1 MAKRVRLLLAGL
13 LLLISVFDQSK
24 HVPSAQGQGG
34 PGNELRLPTL
44 YRSYFPAAPR
54 DGCLITRSTAAT
66 ATYPT
71 THPRVLLS
79 HTPTKTCLQQLLTNG
94 VASAT
99 RFKNY
104 VDGQLAGGNYY
115 AFEAWHAALM
125 YQLTGNTTYA
135 TYAINWID
143 TFVAGEEALINQGQR
158 AEVAGDSYL
167 YVGDLVGDVMLV
179 YDWTYERLTPTQRTR
194 WVTYANQAV
203 WNVWHPS
210 QAQWGGVSYPWSG
223 WSIDNPAN
231 NYYYSFLRA
240 TMLTGLASRGENAQ
254 AQSWID
260 TFRTTKLE
268 TQLFPTFN
276 SDLTGGG
283 SREGTGYGVSLRGL
297 FRLYDWWERSTGE
310 RIADKTPHT
319 LATMAFM
326 LHSIVPTLDRLA
338 PTGDHA
344 RESTAA
350 LFDYHREQL
359 LELMALY
366 PGERLAGVADTA
378 LAASSVPEMGNR
390 FMFVA
395 DFLYNPPVLIPEPQ
409 SRLSTAY
416 WGPGTGQFAM
426 RSDWTSGAAY
436 SNLICGPYTESHA
449 HRDQGS
455 FVIYRGSWLAYDSNI
470 ASHSGI
476 EQDEDRHNLVRIT
489 QNGSPVTQVY
499 DRSCHMAAL
508 ADTTHFTY
516 ALAQVTPMYTGKSQV
531 SKIEREYLFLK
542 PGTFVVFDRV
552 VTAGSGISR
561 IWTLNTPAAPT
572 ISGDRITYVAGG
584 NRLDVYR
591 LAPTGL
597 SATTTLVDGG
607 TRIDVA
613 DGAGTQSLFLHV
625 VDTNGAVTTAV
636 RSDSAGQTG
645 VQITFADGRTALV
658 RFSNTGLGGTL
669 DLRAPGGAVLYN
681 SAMPTTVTAP
691 PVFAN

>member
-1 MAKRVRLLLAGL
+1 MNRPLTRLSLVVVLLTGL
-13 LLLISVFDQSK
+13 ILNAAPEAF
-24 HVPSAQGQGG
+24 GQGG
-34 PGNELRLPTL
+34 PNQLRLPAL
-44 YRSYFPAAPR
+44 YRGYLAAAPR
-54 DGCLITRSTAAT
+54 DGCTITRSTAT
-66 ATYPT
+66 TPTFPT
-71 THPRVLLS
+71 THPRILLG
-79 HTPTKTCLQQLLTNG
+79 HAATKTCLQQLLAND
-94 VASAT
+94 VASAV
-99 RFKNY
+99 RFRDY
-104 VDGQLAGGNYY
+104 VDGQMAGNNYY

-125 YQLTGNTTYA
+125 YQLTGNTAYA
-135 TYAINWID
+135 TYAVNWID
-143 TFVAGEEALINQGQR
+143 DFVASEEALINAGQR
-158 AEVAGDSYL
+158 AVVAGDSYL

-179 YDWTYERLTPTQRTR
+179 YDWAYDRLTPAQRTR
-194 WVTYANQAV
+194 WLTYANQAV
-203 WNVWHPS
+203 WNVWHYQS
-210 QAQWGGVSYPWSG
+210 ATWGGVSYPWSG
-223 WSIDNPAN
+223 WSVDNPAN

-240 TMLTGLASRGENAQ
+240 TMITGLASRGESAQ
-254 AQSWID
+254 AQTWID
-260 TFRTTKLE
+260 TFRTAKLE

-276 SDLTGGG
+276 SDLPGGG

-319 LATMAFM
+319 LASMAFM
-326 LHSIVPTLDRLA
+326 LHAIVPTLDRLA

-350 LFDYHREQL
+350 LFDYHREEL

-366 PGERLAGVADTA
+366 PDERLAGVADTA
-378 LAASSVPEMGNR
+378 LAASSVPEMANR

-395 DFLYNPPVLIPEPQ
+395 DFIYNPPVLNPEPQ
-409 SRLSTAY
+409 DALSTAY
-416 WGPGTGQFAM
+416 WAPGTGQLAM
-426 RSDWTSGAAY
+426 RSDWTTGAAY
-436 SNLICGPYTESHA
+436 SNFICGPYTESHA

-476 EQDEDRHNLVRIT
+476 EQDEDRHNLVRVT
-489 QNGSPVTQVY
+489 QSGSPVTQVY
-499 DRSCHMAAL
+499 DQTCHMAAL
-508 ADTTHFTY
+508 ANTPHFTY
-516 ALAQVTPMYTGKSQV
+516 ALAQVTPLYTGKSQV
-531 SKIEREYLFLK
+531 SKVEREYLFLK

-552 VTAGSGISR
+552 VTAGAGISR

-572 ISGDRITYVAGG
+572 INGDRISYVAGA

-591 LAPTGL
+591 LSPSGL
-597 SATTTLVDGG
+597 TATTTNVDGG

-625 VDTNGAVTTAV
+625 IDTNGAVTAAV
-636 RSDSAGQTG
+636 RSDGAGQTG

-669 DLRAPGGAVLYN
+669 DLRAPGGASLYT
-681 SAMPTTVTAP
+681 AALPTTVTAP